1 MKFWQRVRQAFLAV
15 TLSVTGVELV
25 LARVNVTA
33 DTWDVATGQHLGRQ
47 QVHNLVVGSGL
58 NLIRDLMYGDAVAG
72 PSHFAVGTSSTA
84 VTPGDTTLGAE
95 VAREALTTR
104 AKGAGKLTV
113 KYYLGSTTANGS
125 TLTEAGLFNA
135 AAAGTMYCR
144 VVLGE
149 PIPKTTA
156 IAVTFT
162 WDLTWG
168 AA

>member
-15 TLSVTGVELV
+15 SLSLTGVELA

-84 VTPGDTTLGAE
+84 VLPGDTALGAE
-95 VAREALTTR
+95 VAREAFATR
-104 AKGAGKLTV
+104 TKGAGKLTI
-113 KYYLGSTTANGS
+113 KYYLSSGVANGH
-125 TLTEAGLFNA
+125 TLTEAAIFNA
-135 AAAGTMYCR
+135 EVGGTMYCR
-144 VVLGE
+144 VILGE
-149 PIPKTTA
+149 AIPKTLA